1 MISELAATALKE
13 FCYFLIEYLKAKQT
27 EQGTDGQT
35 DRMTVRR
42 MLKRY
47 KINTI

>member
-13 FCYFLIEYLKAKQT
+13 FCYFLIEYLKVKQT

-35 DRMTVRR
+35 DRPNDCQANVQPV
-42 MLKRY
+42 
-47 KINTI
+47 